1 MLEDLLEQEKREKEE
16 RERQASMNNEM
27 ANPNNAN
34 LLSDQD
40 FERLRADVL
49 GMFYPSFSSY
59 HS

>member
-27 ANPNNAN
+27 ANQNNSS

-49 GMFYPSFSSY
+49 GMYYTIPFIE
-59 HS
+59 

>member
-27 ANPNNAN
+27 ANQNNSS

-49 GMFYPSFSSY
+49 GMYEHHSFIE
-59 HS
+59 